1 MLRCCSIIGIQTEHS
16 SSTSTLTEK
25 VPHKYLTAAIKLCM
39 GVWPGAHKRR
49 TPCKFE
55 SMPVDAECS
64 VSNGPPT
71 SATSLLS
78 LQTNVL
84 EHILLSLHLTD
95 LARCCQVCKGLRSI
109 VQQDDIWQLL
119 CTNRFPSLTCTEL
132 KQWLRVKA
140 FPISAKHPD
149 RFSNSSAACTG
160 SGDSASTYRHVMV
173 SYRQSCFSLGCSHV
187 MSLAHHDFYG
197 GAGVCIVS

>member
-1 MLRCCSIIGIQTEHS
+1 
-16 SSTSTLTEK
+16 
-25 VPHKYLTAAIKLCM
+25 M

-49 TPCKFE
+49 TPCNFV

-64 VSNGPPT
+64 VSNGPPPST
-71 SATSLLS
+71 TSLLS

-84 EHILLSLHLTD
+84 EHILLRLHLTD

-109 VQQDDIWQLL
+109 VQHDDIWQLM

-140 FPISAKHPD
+140 FPISAKHPAQLI
-149 RFSNSSAACTG
+149 NNSAACAG
-160 SGDSASTYRHVMV
+160 LGDSTSTYRHVMV
-173 SYRQSCFSLGCSHV
+173 SYKQKCFSLGCST
-187 MSLAHHDFYG
+187 MLSLAHRDLYG
-197 GAGVCIVS
+197 SAGACIVS